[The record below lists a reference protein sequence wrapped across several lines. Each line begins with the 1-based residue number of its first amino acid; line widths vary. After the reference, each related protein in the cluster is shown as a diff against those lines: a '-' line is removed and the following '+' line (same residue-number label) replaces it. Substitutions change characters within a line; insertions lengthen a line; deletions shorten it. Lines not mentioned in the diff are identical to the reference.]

1 MEAKNVVYALA
12 AAWLV
17 LFAASFLT
25 LEFSEQSGNASAQM
39 LNRIATFLTWQGIA
53 LIAAVLL
60 ALVTQRA
67 VARGVAKVKLAGYVP
82 LALSTFVVVS
92 FIAIIAYRV
101 FVVPLVA

>member
-1 MEAKNVVYALA
+1 MDAKNIVYALA
-12 AAWLV
+12 VAWLL

-25 LEFSEQSGNASAQM
+25 LELYEETGNASAQM

-53 LIAAVLL
+53 LIAAVVL

-67 VARGVAKVKLAGYVP
+67 VARGVDKVKFAGYVP
-82 LALSTFVVVS
+82 LALSTFVVVA
-92 FIAIIAYRV
+92 FIAIVAYRL